1 MPGPSLIQHE
11 MTQAGAELSQAQ
23 VGIKFVK
30 IYHGLHVFCFVWTW
44 LVLFYTD
51 WQIGFWHACACTALT
66 KSNLE
71 TRRKSP
77 MDIVQPWF
85 NLKLV

>member
-23 VGIKFVK
+23 VGIEFVK

-51 WQIGFWHACACTALT
+51 WQIGFLHACVCTALT
-66 KSNLE
+66 KSKLE
-71 TRRKSP
+71 TPRKNP
-77 MDIVQPWF
+77 MDNVQLRP